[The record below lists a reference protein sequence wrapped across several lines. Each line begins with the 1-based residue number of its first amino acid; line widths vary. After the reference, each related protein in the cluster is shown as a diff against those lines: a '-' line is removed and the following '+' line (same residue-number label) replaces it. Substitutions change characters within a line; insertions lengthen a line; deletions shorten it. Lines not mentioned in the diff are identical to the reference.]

1 MTTLVE
7 QLRAR
12 RRVTAASRARRPA
25 KLPPIEAPPAAVSS
39 YTAALVALNRE
50 LDAAI
55 ARELAP
61 LDVRVDAADGDAPSY
76 TPTQV
81 ARVRAR
87 LLGFVERLIA
97 GPGLARIVGTVAERT
112 VTRTRSQWFA
122 QVKALGIDLSTDV
135 DTAAAIKVFRR
146 ENVKLIKSM
155 LTYKVQQVHR
165 VLREAGAG
173 TRVET
178 IAKRI
183 RETTDASPAKA
194 ALLARDQVL
203 KLNAQV
209 TADRH
214 KAAGITEYVWRSSRD
229 ERVRK
234 RHKQLDGT
242 RHAYDDPPVVDPVS
256 GRRAHPG
263 EDYQCRC
270 TAEPVIPGFDD

>member
-25 KLPPIEAPPAAVSS
+25 KLPPIEAPPAAVAS

-55 ARELAP
+55 VRELAP
-61 LDVRVDAADGDAPSY
+61 LDVRVDAADRDAPSY
-76 TPTQV
+76 TPAQV
-81 ARVRAR
+81 ARVRSR

-97 GPGLARIVGTVAERT
+97 SQGLARVVGTVAERT

-146 ENVKLIKSM
+146 ENVKLIRSM

-165 VLREAGAG
+165 VLREAGSG

-209 TADRH
+209 AADRH

-242 RHAYDDPPVVDPVS
+242 RQKYAEPPVVDERT
-256 GRRAHPG
+256 GRRANPG
-263 EDYQCRC
+263 EDYCCRC
-270 TAEPVIPGFDD
+270 TAEPVIPGFDG

>member
-1 MTTLVE
+1 MNLVE

-12 RRVTAASRARRPA
+12 RRVTAAARARRPA
-25 KLPPIEAPPAAVSS
+25 KLSPIEAPPAAVAS
-39 YTAALVALNRE
+39 YTAALVALARE

-55 ARELAP
+55 VRELTP

-76 TPTQV
+76 TPAQV

-87 LLGFVERLIA
+87 LLGFVERLVA
-97 GPGLARIVGTVAERT
+97 SQGLARIVGTVADRT
-112 VTRTRSQWFA
+112 VTRTRSQWLA

-165 VLREAGAG
+165 ILREAGSG

-203 KLNAQV
+203 KLNAQLA
-209 TADRH
+209 ADRH

-234 RHKQLDGT
+234 RHKALDGT

-263 EDYQCRC
+263 EDINCRC
-270 TAEPVIPGFDD
+270 TAEPIIPGADD

>member
-1 MTTLVE
+1 MNLVE

-12 RRVTAASRARRPA
+12 RKVTAAARARRPA
-25 KLPPIEAPPAAVSS
+25 KLPPIEAPPAAVAS

-55 ARELAP
+55 VRELAP
-61 LDVRVDAADGDAPSY
+61 LDVRVDAADRDAPSY
-76 TPTQV
+76 TPAQV
-81 ARVRAR
+81 ARVRSR

-97 GPGLARIVGTVAERT
+97 SQGLARVVGTVAERT

-146 ENVKLIKSM
+146 ENVKLIRSM

-165 VLREAGAG
+165 VLREAGSG

-209 TADRH
+209 AADRH

-242 RHAYDDPPVVDPVS
+242 RQKYAEPPVVDERT
-256 GRRAHPG
+256 GRRANPG
-263 EDYQCRC
+263 EDYCCRC
-270 TAEPVIPGFDD
+270 TAEPVIPGFDG

>member
-1 MTTLVE
+1 MNLVE

-12 RRVTAASRARRPA
+12 RKVTAAARARRPA
-25 KLPPIEAPPAAVSS
+25 KLPPIEAPPAAVAS

-55 ARELAP
+55 VRELAP
-61 LDVRVDAADGDAPSY
+61 LDVRVDAADRDAPSY
-76 TPTQV
+76 TPAQV
-81 ARVRAR
+81 ARVRSR

-97 GPGLARIVGTVAERT
+97 SQGLARIVGTVADRT

-146 ENVKLIKSM
+146 ENVRLIRSM

-165 VLREAGAG
+165 VLREAGSG

-209 TADRH
+209 AADRH

-242 RHAYDDPPVVDPVS
+242 RQKYAEPPVVDERT
-256 GRRAHPG
+256 GRRANPG
-263 EDYQCRC
+263 EDYCCRC
-270 TAEPVIPGFDD
+270 TAEPVIPGFDG